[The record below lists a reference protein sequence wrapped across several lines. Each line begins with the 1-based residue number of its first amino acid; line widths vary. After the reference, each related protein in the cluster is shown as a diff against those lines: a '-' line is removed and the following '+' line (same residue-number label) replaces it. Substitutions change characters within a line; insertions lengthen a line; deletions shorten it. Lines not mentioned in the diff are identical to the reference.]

1 MFKQRKSLRKRA
13 GSGQPAR
20 RFRVRFINR
29 DETGASLVEY
39 ALLLALIAVVAI
51 GALVFLGHTVS
62 NTLNN
67 VGNSIATGAAGGGGT
82 TTTSTTTT
90 TIANSA
96 PAFTSSPN
104 VGFTDGT
111 AGSFSVTASGNPTA
125 TIACTNCSGGGSQ
138 LPNGVTFTGGTGTAT
153 ITASTNTLGDCRGF
167 VGNPYTIHLTATNIV
182 STVNQNVT
190 ITMSPSGGNC
200 QFNGSN

>member
-13 GSGQPAR
+13 GSEQSAR
-20 RFRVRFINR
+20 RLRVGFTNR

-67 VGNSIATGAAGGGGT
+67 VGNSIATGAAGGGGG
-82 TTTSTTTT
+82 TTTT
-90 TIANSA
+90 TLANSA
-96 PAFTSSPN
+96 PAFTSSAN

-111 AGSFSVTASGNPTA
+111 AGSFSVTASGNPA
-125 TIACTNCSGGGSQ
+125 AVIACTDCTGGGSA

-153 ITASTNTLGDCRGF
+153 INASTGTNGDCRAF
-167 VGNPYTIHLTATNIV
+167 VGNPYTIHLTATNSV
-182 STVNQNVT
+182 STVNQSVT
-190 ITMSPSGGNC
+190 ITMSTSGAFCNN
-200 QFNGSN
+200 NGSN